1 VVVEQI
7 PYSIAHPHKL
17 NVNGSRQGPSW
28 VALLMEVK
36 SEATKGL
43 GDVSEALHLE
53 VLDIWGPDH
62 FSSAIDDEVKAPN

>member
-1 VVVEQI
+1 
-7 PYSIAHPHKL
+7 
-17 NVNGSRQGPSW
+17 
-28 VALLMEVK
+28 MEVK